1 MKITASFKLRFGV
14 KLFLSISLYQ
24 FSISANAVG
33 FNNKTVAGSWD
44 TTLSYGQLYRVQSRS
59 ANLIGIANG
68 GTARS
73 VNRDDGNLN
82 YDPGLVSNAVKFTT
96 EIDASIK
103 STGIFVRGLGFL
115 DNVADD
121 TTRTQLGGK
130 SERLVSTNFFIRDAY
145 LWHEFN
151 VGKMPAEFRVGEQ
164 VLSWGESTFIQNSI
178 NTINPVDVSALRTP
192 GAELR
197 DALIPV
203 GMVFGSL
210 GLTNNFSVE
219 AYYQY
224 DWEQTDIDPT
234 GSYFSTT
241 DFIGDDG
248 NFVVGAGQ
256 GAVADFSNCPGTC
269 TPISETGA
277 VGNARSAT
285 RAGNLEPGNGGEY
298 GAAMRLY
305 VPELN
310 GTEFGFYFINYHSRL
325 PIANA
330 IIGAG
335 GAAGNFTG
343 TQYQLSYPDDIQLYG
358 ISFNTEIG
366 STGIALQ
373 GEYSFRND
381 APLQLD
387 TTELLAATVSPAG
400 VTSQLGTF
408 AVGDFVQGHIER
420 NVSQFQMTATKLFGQ
435 ILKADQGVLVGEWAI
450 THIHNMP
457 SKTTLLLAS
466 PGIASSGNP
475 ANAGALGH
483 TLEELGNFADST
495 SWGYRIA
502 GRLDYNNALFG
513 AVNLQPRFSWRHD
526 VSGITPGPGGNF
538 LAGRKD
544 ISIGVRAVY
553 QNEWEADISYT
564 SFLGDS
570 RQNLL
575 HDRDFMA
582 VSKAC
587 WKLADVCAFARPG

>member
-1 MKITASFKLRFGV
+1 MEISASINPRSVFR
-14 KLFLSISLYQ
+14 LFVSFLIFQCSISV
-24 FSISANAVG
+24 NAVE
-33 FNNKTVAGSWD
+33 FTNKSIKGSWD
-44 TTLSYGQLYRVQSRS
+44 TTLSYGQLYRVQSRA

-82 YDPGLVSNAVKFTT
+82 YDPGLVSNTVKFTT
-96 EIDASIK
+96 EFDASYK
-103 STGIFVRGLGFL
+103 STGIFIRGLGFL

-121 TTRTQLGGK
+121 TTRTQLDGK
-130 SERLVSTNFFIRDAY
+130 ADRLVGKNLVLRDAY
-145 LWHEFN
+145 LWQEFN
-151 VGKMPAEFRVGEQ
+151 IGSMPGEFRIGEQ

-178 NTINPVDVSALRTP
+178 NSINPVDVSALRTP

-197 DALIPV
+197 EALIPV
-203 GMVFGSL
+203 GLVSGSL
-210 GLTNNFSVE
+210 GLTNNLSVE

-224 DWEQTDIDPT
+224 DWEQTVIDPT

-248 NFVVGAGQ
+248 TFVVGAGQ
-256 GAVADFSNCPGTC
+256 GSVADYANCPGIC
-269 TPISETGA
+269 TPLSNTGA

-298 GAAMRLY
+298 GVAMRLY
-305 VPELN
+305 APELN
-310 GTEFGFYFINYHSRL
+310 DTEFGFYFLNYHSRL

-330 IIGAG
+330 LIGAG

-358 ISFNTEIG
+358 FSFNTELG
-366 STGIALQ
+366 SSGIALQ
-373 GEYSFRND
+373 GEYSFRDD
-381 APLQLD
+381 APLQVD
-387 TTELLAATVSPAG
+387 TTEVLAATVSPAG
-400 VTSQLGTF
+400 VASQLGTF

-420 NVSQFQMTATKLFGQ
+420 SVSQFQMTATKVFGP
-435 ILKADQGVLVGEWAI
+435 ILKADQGVLVSEWAI

-457 SKTTLLLAS
+457 SKSSLLLAA
-466 PGIASSGNP
+466 PGIASSGNT
-475 ANAGALGH
+475 ANAAALGH

-495 SWGYRIA
+495 SWGYRIV

-513 AVNLQPRFSWRHD
+513 SVNLQPRFSWRHD

-544 ISIGVRAVY
+544 ISVGIRAVY
-553 QNEWEADISYT
+553 QNQWEADFGYT

-575 HDRDFMA
+575 HDRDFIA
-582 VSKAC
+582 ASLKYS
-587 WKLADVCAFARPG
+587 F